1 MTRSPFD
8 LTRHRWRTITGDAGA
23 PYQIHHDYTILGH
36 DRAAGTLDML
46 VRWHGDGGHCPI
58 HRHACTTTVLVL
70 EGEQHLRDVYSDG
83 SHGAE
88 RVRRAG
94 DYALTVAD
102 ALPHLER
109 GGAQGGVAFFGCHTG
124 DGLLY
129 ELCDEHGKTVLDV
142 TIESLV
148 ADWQEN
154 AS

>member
-1 MTRSPFD
+1 VAQSPFD
-8 LTRHRWRTITGDAGA
+8 LNRHRWRTITGDAGSS
-23 PYQIHHDYTILGH
+23 YKIHHDYTILGH

-46 VRWHGDGGHCPI
+46 VRWDGDGGHCPI
-58 HRHACTTTVLVL
+58 HRHASTTTVLVL
-70 EGEQHLRDVYSDG
+70 EGEQHLWDVHPDG

-94 DYALTVAD
+94 DYALTIAD

-109 GGAQGGVAFFGCHTG
+109 GGARGGVAFFGCHTSN
-124 DGLLY
+124 GLLY

-154 AS
+154 SH